1 MGSAM
6 NIGEVSK
13 GTKLI
18 FDNAPWLVVE
28 LNFVKPGKGNAFY
41 KLRVLNLLTGN
52 TLEKTLRGGEK
63 VEAADVTDVE
73 MMYQYFDGSG
83 YVFMDQ
89 TSFEQVMVP
98 AKAVGDQKDF
108 LLENMMVNVTLW
120 NNEPIALRLPN
131 TVQMEVD
138 YTEPAVKGDTQSRVM
153 KPAKLKGTGAEISV
167 PIFVAIG
174 DKITVNTQTREY
186 SGRVNK

>member
-1 MGSAM
+1 MSSAM

-28 LNFVKPGKGNAFY
+28 VNFVKPGKGNAFY
-41 KLRVLNLLTGN
+41 KLRILNLLTGN

-73 MMYQYFDGSG
+73 MMFQYFDGSG

-89 TSFEQVMVP
+89 TSFEQVTVL